1 MAQPANTFSTY
12 DSIGNREDLSDQIY
26 NVDPHE
32 TPFLST
38 VAHTKASAINHEWQT
53 DRLPGANV
61 NNAVIE
67 GDDAVTRNVDPSVRL
82 GNFTQ
87 ISEDTVRV
95 TTTQE
100 EINKAGRDSELNYQ
114 LVKSAQYIKTSMETI
129 LLANQAK
136 VGGDDVTARRLAGV
150 PAWLQTNTNSA
161 VGTGNPAEPGGTDAN
176 IPATGGGTAART
188 DGGQRP
194 FAEVDLRGVI
204 RLAWNNGGNPNLGLT
219 GSLSKDGFAGFNGNA
234 QKFKDTTD
242 KRIFSAADVY
252 ESNFG
257 MLSVVPNRFMRQRD
271 ALALQTDMWAV
282 AFLHPMRRHTL
293 AKTGLSER
301 KQTYVEYTL
310 VSRNERASGG
320 VFDLDEN

>member
-1 MAQPANTFSTY
+1 MAQPASTFSTY
-12 DSIGNREDLSDQIY
+12 DSIGNREDLSPRIF

-32 TPFLST
+32 TPALST
-38 VAHTKASAINHEWQT
+38 FAHTKANAILHEWQT

-67 GDDAVTRNVDPSVRL
+67 GDDAVTRNVDPTVRI
-82 GNFTQ
+82 GNCTQ

-95 TTTQE
+95 TSTQE
-100 EINKAGRDSELNYQ
+100 EIAKAGRDSELNYQ

-129 LLANQAK
+129 ILANQAK
-136 VGGDDVTARRLAGV
+136 VGGDDSTARRLAGV
-150 PAWLQTNTNSA
+150 PAWLRTNTNSDA
-161 VGTGNPAEPGGTDAN
+161 GTGNPAEAGTDTN
-176 IPATGGGTAART
+176 IPATADGTTART
-188 DGGQRP
+188 DGPQRA
-194 FAEVDLRGVI
+194 FNEVDLRAVV
-204 RLAWNNGGNPNLGLT
+204 RKAWDKGGNPNLGLT
-219 GSLSKDGFAGFNGNA
+219 GSLSKDEFAGFGGNA

-242 KRIFSAADVY
+242 RRIFNAADVY

-257 MLSVVPNRFMRQRD
+257 MMSVVPNRFMRQRD

-282 AFLHPMRRHTL
+282 AFLHPMRRHNL

-320 VFDLDEN
+320 VFDLNEN